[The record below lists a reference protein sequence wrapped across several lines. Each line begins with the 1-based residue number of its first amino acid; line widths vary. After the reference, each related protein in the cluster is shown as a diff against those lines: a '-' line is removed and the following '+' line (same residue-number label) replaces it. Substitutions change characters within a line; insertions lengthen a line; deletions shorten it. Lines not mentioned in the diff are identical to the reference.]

1 MRVRDINKDEKTF
14 PFGEDLVG
22 ASVLIIGAGLCGSLL
37 ALRLA
42 QRGYKVE
49 VYESR
54 PDLRKVDISA
64 GRSINLAL
72 SDRGLKALR
81 LCGMEEKAREIC
93 IPMLGRLMHD
103 REGNTFASN
112 YSGREGEY
120 INSISRGDLNAIL
133 LDEAEKHENVNIH
146 FNSGCKKVDIENK
159 IAHFKSYESNTKF
172 KVKADVIFG
181 TDGAGSSLRKS
192 YMSERKFLFSYS
204 QNYLNHGY
212 KELEIPAD
220 KSGNHQI
227 SKSHLHI
234 WPRGDF
240 MLIALPNLD
249 GSFTVTLFLS
259 YDEGEYNFNNL
270 TSEEKIIE
278 FFEKEFP
285 DALAIIPNIKE
296 EFANNPTGPLG
307 TIKCSPWSYQN
318 KTLLMGDSCHAIVP
332 FYGQGMNASFEDV
345 FVFDE
350 VLNHFEPFVK
360 LKTGRNQETFDWEMV
375 FKEYQKIR
383 KKDTD
388 AIADLAI
395 DNFYEMRDHVANP
408 LFKEKRK
415 IEMDLEKTFPNQY
428 SSKYSLVTFN
438 EHIGY
443 NEAMQKGRA
452 QDKALLN
459 LIADK
464 DVSTALNMTKE
475 ELKIILERVQKETQ
489 EILKEDKIAGL

>member
-1 MRVRDINKDEKTF
+1 MNKKDKI
-14 PFGEDLVG
+14 
-22 ASVLIIGAGLCGSLL
+22 LIIGAGLCGSLL

-42 QRGYKVE
+42 QRGFKIE

-54 PDLRKVDISA
+54 SDLRTSDISA

-93 IPMLGRLMHD
+93 IPMYGRLMHD
-103 REGNTFASN
+103 KDGNTFSSN
-112 YSGREGEY
+112 YSGRENEY
-120 INSISRGDLNAIL
+120 INSISRGDLNSIL

-146 FNSGCKKVDIENK
+146 FNKKCENIDIENN
-159 IAHFKSYESNTKF
+159 IASFEDNKTKENF
-172 KVKADVIFG
+172 SIKADVLFG
-181 TDGAGSSLRKS
+181 GDGAGSSLRRS
-192 YMSERKFLFSYS
+192 YLSERKFLFSYS

-220 KSGNHQI
+220 KNGNHQI
-227 SKSHLHI
+227 SKEHLHI

-259 YDEGEYNFNNL
+259 YDEGEFNFENL
-270 TSEEKIIE
+270 TSEKKITE

-285 DALAIIPNIKE
+285 DALALIPNIKD
-296 EFANNPTGPLG
+296 EFINNPTGPLG
-307 TIKCSPWSYQN
+307 TIKCSPWSYEN
-318 KTLLMGDSCHAIVP
+318 KTLLIGDSSHAIVP

-345 FVFDE
+345 YVLDE
-350 VLNHFEPFVK
+350 ILNK
-360 LKTGRNQETFDWEMV
+360 DLGDWKSV
-375 FKEYQKIR
+375 FKEYQTKR

-395 DNFYEMRDHVANP
+395 DNFHEMKKHVSNP
-408 LFKEKRK
+408 LFKEKRV
-415 IEMDLEKTFPNQY
+415 IEMDLEKTFPTEY

-438 EHIGY
+438 ENIGY
-443 NEAMQKGRA
+443 NEAMKRGRA

-459 LIADK
+459 LIAD
-464 DVSTALNMTKE
+464 DEIYTHLNMTKE
-475 ELKIILERVQKETQ
+475 ELKSILDKVIKETNSILE
-489 EILKEDKIAGL
+489 EDKIAGL

>member
-1 MRVRDINKDEKTF
+1 MKK
-14 PFGEDLVG
+14 EDK
-22 ASVLIIGAGLCGSLL
+22 VLIIGAGLCGSLL
-37 ALRLA
+37 ALRMA

-93 IPMLGRLMHD
+93 IPMYGRLMHD
-103 REGNTFASN
+103 TKGNTFASN

-133 LDEAEKHENVNIH
+133 LDAAEENENVTIY
-146 FNSGCKKVDIENK
+146 FNSGCKKVDIEKN
-159 IAHFKSYESNTKF
+159 IAHFKSYETNEKYI
-172 KVKADVIFG
+172 VKADVIFG

-192 YMSERKFLFSYS
+192 YISERKFLFSYS

-220 KSGNHQI
+220 KNGNHQI
-227 SKSHLHI
+227 SKGYLHI

-240 MLIALPNLD
+240 MLIALPNMD

-270 TSEEKIIE
+270 TTEEKITA
-278 FFEKEFP
+278 FFEQEFP
-285 DALAIIPNIKE
+285 DALALIPNIKE

-307 TIKCSPWSYQN
+307 TIKCSPWFYQN
-318 KTLLMGDSCHAIVP
+318 KTLLMGDAAHAIVP

-350 VLNHFEPFVK
+350 ILNEN
-360 LKTGRNQETFDWEMV
+360 LGDWNAI
-375 FKEYQKIR
+375 FKAYQKAR
-383 KKDTD
+383 KHDTD

-415 IEMDLEKTFPNQY
+415 IEMDLEKNFPSQY

-438 EHIGY
+438 ENIGY
-443 NEAMQKGRA
+443 NEAMQRGRA

-459 LIADK
+459 LIADDKVHTNLEMKK
-464 DVSTALNMTKE
+464 DELAVILKKVEQQTK
-475 ELKIILERVQKETQ
+475 

>member
-1 MRVRDINKDEKTF
+1 MNKQDKI
-14 PFGEDLVG
+14 
-22 ASVLIIGAGLCGSLL
+22 LIIGAGLCGSLL

-54 PDLRKVDISA
+54 PDLRTVDISA

-81 LCGMEEKAREIC
+81 LCGMEEIARKIC
-93 IPMLGRLMHD
+93 IPMFGRLMHD

-112 YSGREGEY
+112 YSGRENEY

-133 LDEAEKHENVNIH
+133 LDEAEKHKNVNIH
-146 FNSGCKKVDIENK
+146 FNKKCKKVDIENT
-159 IAHFKSYESNTKF
+159 IAHFKDYKTKEEF
-172 KVKADVIFG
+172 SVDATVIFG
-181 TDGAGSSLRKS
+181 ADGAGSSLRKS
-192 YMSERKFLFSYS
+192 YISERKFLFSYS

-220 KSGNHQI
+220 NSGNHQI
-227 SKSHLHI
+227 SKGHLHI

-240 MLIALPNLD
+240 MLIALPNMD

-270 TSEEKIIE
+270 TSEEEITE
-278 FFEKEFP
+278 FFQKEFP
-285 DALAIIPNIKE
+285 DALQLIPNIKE
-296 EFANNPTGPLG
+296 EFTNNPTGALG
-307 TIKCSPWSYQN
+307 TVKCSPWCYQN
-318 KTLLMGDSCHAIVP
+318 KTLLIGDAAHAIVP

-345 FVFDE
+345 FVLDE
-350 VLNHFEPFVK
+350 ILNQD
-360 LKTGRNQETFDWEMV
+360 LGDWEAI
-375 FKEYQKIR
+375 FKAYQKVR
-383 KKDTD
+383 KQDTD

-395 DNFYEMRDHVANP
+395 DNFYEMKDHVANP

-415 IEMDLEKTFPNQY
+415 IEMDLEKHFPNQY

-438 EHIGY
+438 ENIGY
-443 NEAMQKGRA
+443 NEAMKRGRA

-459 LIADK
+459 LIAD
-464 DVSTALNMTKE
+464 DQVHTHLNMSKD
-475 ELKIILERVQKETQ
+475 ELKIILEKVKIETE

>member
-1 MRVRDINKDEKTF
+1 MKK
-14 PFGEDLVG
+14 EDK
-22 ASVLIIGAGLCGSLL
+22 VLIIGAGLCGSLL
-37 ALRLA
+37 ALRMA

-93 IPMLGRLMHD
+93 IPMYGRLMHD
-103 REGNTFASN
+103 TKGNTFASN

-133 LDEAEKHENVNIH
+133 LDAAEEHENVTIY
-146 FNSGCKKVDIENK
+146 FNSGCKKVDIEKN
-159 IAHFKSYESNTKF
+159 IAHFKSYETNEKYI
-172 KVKADVIFG
+172 VKADVIFG

-192 YMSERKFLFSYS
+192 YVSERKFLFSYS

-220 KSGNHQI
+220 KNGNHQI
-227 SKSHLHI
+227 SKDHLHI

-240 MLIALPNLD
+240 MLIALPNMD

-270 TSEEKIIE
+270 TTEEKITA
-278 FFEKEFP
+278 FFEQEFP
-285 DALAIIPNIKE
+285 DALALIPNIKE

-307 TIKCSPWSYQN
+307 TIKCSPWFYQN
-318 KTLLMGDSCHAIVP
+318 KTLLMGDSAHAIVP

-350 VLNHFEPFVK
+350 ILNQN
-360 LKTGRNQETFDWEMV
+360 LGDWNIV
-375 FKEYQKIR
+375 FKAYQKAR
-383 KKDTD
+383 KHDTD

-415 IEMDLEKTFPNQY
+415 IEMDLEKHFPSQY

-438 EHIGY
+438 ENIGY
-443 NEAMQKGRA
+443 NEAMQRGRA

-459 LIADK
+459 LIADDK
-464 DVSTALNMTKE
+464 VHTNLEMTKD
-475 ELKIILERVQKETQ
+475 ELAVILKKVEQQTK